1 MERVGLAQVLVRPRS
16 AWPARLAAGHGRYRG
31 WFGQLQAH
39 RVPLG
44 GPRGGLFNRVR
55 APPAS
60 FAVDRVMEV
69 VRERFNE
76 SGDFVFQT
84 DPEVTIKDVLKVL
97 VSVMRNEK
105 RWRTIVK

>member
-1 MERVGLAQVLVRPRS
+1 
-16 AWPARLAAGHGRYRG
+16 
-31 WFGQLQAH
+31 
-39 RVPLG
+39 
-44 GPRGGLFNRVR
+44 
-55 APPAS
+55 
-60 FAVDRVMEV
+60 MEV